1 MYDEC
6 DGFNAGETLNR
17 TEVNVLEYDECDECD
32 ECDGFNA
39 GGSATL
45 TRVILIVITNRGVTL
60 ESDLE
65 ISLPHH
71 LYRSRTWIHK
81 SDLRNTII

>member
-32 ECDGFNA
+32 GCNGRRECDSYSSDTYCYYQS
-39 GGSATL
+39 GGDT
-45 TRVILIVITNRGVTL
+45 
-60 ESDLE
+60 
-65 ISLPHH
+65 
-71 LYRSRTWIHK
+71 
-81 SDLRNTII
+81 